1 MEGDTPFAA
10 LAASRSLPHLAP
22 VPPTPP
28 PCSPYRQRLKSPKRR
43 WECQCDSHAADS
55 GCRGRIRCHRDV
67 IDCINLA
74 RNPTSG
80 DFCVFCS
87 PRSKTGPS
95 LCLPPAPEQVAV
107 PVPSA
112 QYAGDQS
119 IEEHEHN
126 DDAAGLD
133 GRHSG
138 SDDIVDEISA
148 ANDGNAP
155 KSPTGITDKECL
167 YAVTEEH
174 VAAHDQELLGLA

>member
-1 MEGDTPFAA
+1 MEGDTPLHSFAA
-10 LAASRSLPHLAP
+10 PAASRSPPHLAP

-43 WECQCDSHAADS
+43 WECQCDSHAAHSD
-55 GCRGRIRCHRDV
+55 CRGCTRCHCDDIDRV
-67 IDCINLA
+67 ILA
-74 RNPTSG
+74 RNPTAG

-95 LCLPPAPEQVAV
+95 LCLPPAPEQIAA

-119 IEEHEHN
+119 IEEQEQN
-126 DDAAGLD
+126 DDAAALD

-138 SDDIVDEISA
+138 SDNIAVEISA
-148 ANDGNAP
+148 ANDGNA
-155 KSPTGITDKECL
+155 PTGITDKECL
-167 YAVTEEH
+167 YAVTEEQ
-174 VAAHDQELLGLA
+174 VAAHDQALLGLA